1 MTNETQKAIREFK
14 AAIDAAIVVPN
25 SWLPADFQDRKRGGR
40 TIAKL
45 NAMSDK
51 RDGITEH
58 RKLKAVK
65 ARNIA
70 RLAAQFEAGCE
81 SLDYSGNERNELQ
94 LYRNECAMVEGMIH
108 AGHIDADDLED

>member
-1 MTNETQKAIREFK
+1 MNTQQAIREFK

-25 SWLPADFQDRKRGGR
+25 SWLPAELQDNKRGGR
-40 TIAKL
+40 TISKL
-45 NAMSDK
+45 NKLLDK

-58 RKLKAVK
+58 RKIKAIK

-81 SLDYSGNERNELQ
+81 SFDYSNNERNELQ
-94 LYRNECAMVEGMIH
+94 LYRNECAMIEGMISS
-108 AGHIDADDLED
+108 GLIDEDDIIE

>member
-1 MTNETQKAIREFK
+1 MNTQQAIREFQ
-14 AAIDAAIVVPN
+14 AAIDAAIVIPN
-25 SWLPADFQDRKRGGR
+25 SWLPAEMQDRKRGGR

-45 NAMSDK
+45 NKLTDK

-58 RKLKAVK
+58 RKLKALK

-81 SLDYSGNERNELQ
+81 EFDYSQNKRNELQ
-94 LYRNECAMVEGMIH
+94 LYRNECAMIEGMIH
-108 AGHIDADDLED
+108 AGHIDREDLETE

>member
-1 MTNETQKAIREFK
+1 MNTQQAIREFQ
-14 AAIDAAIVVPN
+14 AAIEAAIVIPN

-40 TIAKL
+40 TVTKL
-45 NAMSDK
+45 NKLLDK

-70 RLAAQFEAGCE
+70 RLAAQFEAGSE
-81 SLDYSGNERNELQ
+81 SFDYSGNERNELQ
-94 LYRNECAMVEGMIH
+94 LYRNECAMVEGMISS
-108 AGHIDADDLED
+108 GLIDRDDLENE